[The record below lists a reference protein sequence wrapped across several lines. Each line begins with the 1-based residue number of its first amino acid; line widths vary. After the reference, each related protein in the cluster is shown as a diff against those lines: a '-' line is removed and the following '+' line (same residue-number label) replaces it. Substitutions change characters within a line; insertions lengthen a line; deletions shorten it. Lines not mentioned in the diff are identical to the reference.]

1 MQHCIRFLFSKTLSV
16 RSVFSCSTL
25 SCVLYKE
32 NNYGQRNKNHSGVII
47 MSFLKNLLIDL
58 AALTA
63 FLIVF
68 EPHMTGE
75 TIHEWLAVAPAGVL
89 VVHILLHWKWVV
101 QVTKRFVQQLRTSV
115 RLNYIIN
122 ALTFLA
128 YVAVML
134 SGIMISKS
142 VLPTLGLQ
150 IAHDQAW
157 RMLHNLSANAALAM
171 TALHFALHWKW
182 VLHSTRQLVTAPFKP
197 LFVRKQ
203 LAVQPI
209 RVEE

>member
-1 MQHCIRFLFSKTLSV
+1 
-16 RSVFSCSTL
+16 
-25 SCVLYKE
+25 
-32 NNYGQRNKNHSGVII
+32 
-47 MSFLKNLLIDL
+47 MSMLKNLFIDL
-58 AALTA
+58 TALAAFFIA
-63 FLIVF
+63 F

-75 TIHEWLAVAPAGVL
+75 TIHEWLSVALAGVL

-101 QVTKRFVQQLRTSV
+101 QVTKRFVQQMRASV
-115 RLNYIIN
+115 RLNYLVN

-142 VLPTLGLQ
+142 VLGTFGLQ
-150 IAHDQAW
+150 GVHDQAW
-157 RMLHNLSANAALAM
+157 RMLHNLSANAALYM

-182 VLHSTRQLVTAPFKP
+182 VLHAMRQLVTAPFKP
-197 LFVRKQ
+197 LFARKQ

-209 RVEE
+209 RVEK